1 LQRYRWRPHDL
12 KSRRRRRRPK
22 RKPTQARA
30 GSATPCEHSSTASTP
45 GCGRA
50 TRRGNPP
57 GSGAAGARSRSACT
71 WNAAAPPSGA
81 EPAATAPPAFEATTL
96 VGSVWLAEDIGGAGV
111 IDNAQSKLQFV
122 SATQV
127 AGSGACNSFTGAATV
142 TATALTLGPLAST
155 RKMCAPAVMDQES
168 RFLRALEAVKS
179 ARMDG
184 DLLLLMDAA
193 GSPLARLSRQQ

>member
-1 LQRYRWRPHDL
+1 MRMTRLPL
-12 KSRRRRRRPK
+12 L
-22 RKPTQARA
+22 ALLA
-30 GSATPCEHSSTASTP
+30 
-45 GCGRA
+45 CG
-50 TRRGNPP
+50 
-57 GSGAAGARSRSACT
+57 ACT
-71 WNAAAPPSGA
+71 TPPPPSGA
-81 EPAATAPPAFEATTL
+81 EPAATAPPAFDATTL
-96 VGSVWLAEDIGGAGV
+96 LGSLWLAEDIGGAGV

-193 GSPLARLSRQQ
+193 GSPLARLSRQP